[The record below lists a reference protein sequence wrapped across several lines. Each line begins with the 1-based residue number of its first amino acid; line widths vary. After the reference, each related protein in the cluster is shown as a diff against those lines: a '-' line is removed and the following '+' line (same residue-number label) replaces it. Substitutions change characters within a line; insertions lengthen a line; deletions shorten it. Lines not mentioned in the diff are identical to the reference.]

1 VVAKRIGFWGNYF
14 SGIAFAF
21 FCLNDVRS
29 SSSGVLVVCME
40 SDPSAALLMGLIVA
54 ILLLSPGCNAQSAGP
69 PLQIEAAPTGTI
81 LPQVTVTTLTEEQEA
96 TLTPTTE
103 APQPEATATAESKQ
117 PDVAPPTA
125 PPVGVP
131 AAPNKSLVTAEIMS
145 VSKGPWLGSY
155 QIELL
160 IQDSQDIPGFAN
172 FTRSRVSQI
181 ISAITRA
188 EVEELREG
196 EVIQAQLTY
205 RGDEH
210 GGLFFVMSISPVEGK

>member
-1 VVAKRIGFWGNYF
+1 M
-14 SGIAFAF
+14 
-21 FCLNDVRS
+21 
-29 SSSGVLVVCME
+29 CME

-54 ILLLSPGCNAQSAGP
+54 ILLLSSGCNAQSAGP
-69 PLQIEAAPTGTI
+69 PLQIEATPTGTI
-81 LPQVTVTTLTEEQEA
+81 LPQATVTTPTEEQA
-96 TLTPTTE
+96 TLTPTAE

-145 VSKGPWLGSY
+145 VSKGPWPGSY

-172 FTRSRVSQI
+172 FTKSRVSQI